1 MWYNKPVIDMKE
13 GEILPTTTR
22 ITKEMILNA
31 AFEITRTEGIGK
43 VSNREIAKKM
53 NCSIRPIY
61 YQFKNSE
68 ELNKELYN
76 KIDRYFYTFI
86 MQNMVDDIPPYKQIG
101 INYIKFA
108 QEETN
113 FFKVLFMSP
122 ARDVPNTFVAT
133 DETGFAGVIDAIK
146 LSTHLGDK
154 DIKSFHTKMWI
165 FVHGIATLIVSKS
178 VRFTEE
184 QIKDLLSL
192 EFQALMLLEENPDN
206 KWVLKNSNDW
216 RKEKWKIIKTSS

>member
-1 MWYNKPVIDMKE
+1 M
-13 GEILPTTTR
+13 PTTTR
-22 ITKEMILNA
+22 ITKGMILNA
-31 AFEITRTEGIGK
+31 AFEIARSEGIGK

-76 KIDRYFYTFI
+76 KIDRYFYDYI
-86 MQNMVDDIPPYKQIG
+86 MRNMTDDIPPYKQIG
-101 INYIKFA
+101 IKYIKFA

-113 FFKVLFMSP
+113 LFKVLFMSP
-122 ARDVPNTFVAT
+122 NTNVSSSFVAT

-146 LSTHLGDK
+146 ISTHLSDK

-165 FVHGIATLIVSKS
+165 FVHGIATLTVAQS
-178 VRFTEE
+178 VKFTDE
-184 QIKDLLSL
+184 QIRDLLSQ
-192 EFQALMLLEENPDN
+192 EFQALMLLEKNPDN
-206 KWVLKNSNDW
+206 KWVLKNSDDW
-216 RKEKWKIIKTSS
+216 RK

>member
-1 MWYNKPVIDMKE
+1 M
-13 GEILPTTTR
+13 PTTTR

-31 AFEITRTEGIGK
+31 AFDITRNEGIEK
-43 VSNREIAKKM
+43 LSNREIAKKM

-68 ELNKELYN
+68 ELYKALYN
-76 KIDRYFYTFI
+76 KINSYFYDFI
-86 MQNMVDDIPPYKQIG
+86 MKNIVDDIPHYKQIG

-133 DETGFAGVIDAIK
+133 DKNGFAGVIDAIK
-146 LSTHLGDK
+146 LSTHLSEK

-165 FVHGIATLIVSKS
+165 FVHGIATLTVSKS
-178 VRFTEE
+178 VKFTEE
-184 QIKDLLSL
+184 QIRDLLSQ

-206 KWVLKNSNDW
+206 KWVLKNIDDW
-216 RKEKWKIIKTSS
+216 RK

>member
-1 MWYNKPVIDMKE
+1 M
-13 GEILPTTTR
+13 PTTTR
-22 ITKEMILNA
+22 ITKDMILNA
-31 AFEITRTEGIGK
+31 AFEIARTDGMEK

-68 ELNKELYN
+68 ELNQELCN
-76 KIDRYFYTFI
+76 KIDRYFYTFL
-86 MQNMVDDIPPYKQIG
+86 MENMIKDVPPYKQIG

-122 ARDVPNTFVAT
+122 NRNVPSTFVAT
-133 DETGFAGVIDAIK
+133 DETVFAEIIKAIK
-146 LSTHLGDK
+146 ISTHLSDK
-154 DIKSFHTKMWI
+154 DIKAFHTKMWI
-165 FVHGIATLIVSKS
+165 FVHGIAILTVAQS

-184 QIKDLLSL
+184 QIRDLLSQ

-206 KWVLKNSNDW
+206 KWVLKNIDDW
-216 RKEKWKIIKTSS
+216 RKENEKL

>member
-1 MWYNKPVIDMKE
+1 M
-13 GEILPTTTR
+13 PTTIR

-31 AFEITRTEGIGK
+31 AFDITRNEGIEK
-43 VSNREIAKKM
+43 LSNREIAKKM

-68 ELNKELYN
+68 ELYKELYN
-76 KIDRYFYTFI
+76 KINSYFYDFI
-86 MQNMVDDIPPYKQIG
+86 MKNIADDIPHYKQIG

-113 FFKVLFMSP
+113 LFKVLFMSP
-122 ARDVPNTFVAT
+122 ARNLPNTFVET
-133 DETGFAGVIDAIK
+133 DKTGFAGVVAAIK

-165 FVHGIATLIVSKS
+165 FVHGIATLTVSRSFK
-178 VRFTEE
+178 FTDE
-184 QIKDLLSL
+184 QIKDLLSQ
-192 EFQALMLLEENPDN
+192 EFQALMLLEENPNN
-206 KWVLKNSNDW
+206 KWILKNKKDW
-216 RKEKWKIIKTSS
+216 RK

>member
-1 MWYNKPVIDMKE
+1 M
-13 GEILPTTTR
+13 PTTTR

-31 AFEITRTEGIGK
+31 AFDITRNEGIEK
-43 VSNREIAKKM
+43 LSNREIAKKM

-68 ELNKELYN
+68 ELYKALYN
-76 KIDRYFYTFI
+76 KINSYFYDFI
-86 MQNMVDDIPPYKQIG
+86 MKNVVDDIPHYKQIG

-122 ARDVPNTFVAT
+122 ARDVPDTFVAT
-133 DETGFAGVIDAIK
+133 DKNGFAGVIDAIK
-146 LSTHLGDK
+146 LSTYLSDK

-165 FVHGIATLIVSKS
+165 FVHGIATLTVSKS
-178 VRFTEE
+178 VKFTEE
-184 QIKDLLSL
+184 QIRDLLSQ

-206 KWVLKNSNDW
+206 KWVLKNIDDW
-216 RKEKWKIIKTSS
+216 RK

>member
-1 MWYNKPVIDMKE
+1 M
-13 GEILPTTTR
+13 PTTIR

-31 AFEITRTEGIGK
+31 AFDITRNEGIEK
-43 VSNREIAKKM
+43 LSNREIAKKM

-68 ELNKELYN
+68 ELYKALYN
-76 KIDRYFYTFI
+76 KINSYFYDFI
-86 MQNMVDDIPPYKQIG
+86 MKNIADDIPHYKQIG

-122 ARDVPNTFVAT
+122 ARDVPNIFVAT
-133 DETGFAGVIDAIK
+133 DKNGFAGVIDAIK
-146 LSTHLGDK
+146 LSTHLSEK

-165 FVHGIATLIVSKS
+165 FVHGIATLTVSRSFK
-178 VRFTEE
+178 FTDE
-184 QIKDLLSL
+184 QIKDLLSQ
-192 EFQALMLLEENPDN
+192 EFQALMLLEENPNN
-206 KWVLKNSNDW
+206 KWILKNKKDW
-216 RKEKWKIIKTSS
+216 RK